1 MNEKMTDWQVVVT
14 AHRSRNRELKAEL
27 RTILSALREL
37 RELTKASTPHT
48 TETGSPHFELFK
60 LPKDGAFRTRGIAI
74 LERVD
79 RILGKVEPEKEGG
92 SA

>member
-1 MNEKMTDWQVVVT
+1 MNEKKKDWEHI
-14 AHRSRNRELKAEL
+14 AGALGGKNRELKSEL
-27 RTILSALREL
+27 RTALSVLADF

-48 TETGSPHFELFK
+48 TEAGSPHFELFK
-60 LPKDGAFRTRGIAI
+60 LPKDGGLRTRGIAI

-92 SA
+92 LA

>member
-1 MNEKMTDWQVVVT
+1 MNENEKNLR
-14 AHRSRNRELKAEL
+14 AIAALGAKGAELKTEL
-27 RTILSALREL
+27 RTALSALADL

-48 TETGSPHFELFK
+48 TEAGSPHFVFFK
-60 LPKDGAFRTRGIAI
+60 LPKDGGLRTRGIAI

-92 SA
+92 AS